1 MAWRMLACADGGR
14 WCIKAHLGG
23 SLLRADREVYGA
35 KAVIEFVAKIRDE
48 KKFESLDAL
57 KIAISEDV
65 SRVKSFFGHR

>member
-1 MAWRMLACADGGR
+1 M
-14 WCIKAHLGG
+14 
-23 SLLRADREVYGA
+23 YGA